1 MLDLERDVCAS
12 NNQGYFMVPQKV
24 SFLESLHVCK
34 KLTGT
39 PISYV
44 DKRDFNNIVSFLS
57 LSSNMKAAGC
67 VKTLDDGSTQAE
79 VGAGGSDE
87 AREGVWTTWDTEER
101 IEVGSVVLSQM
112 NNLKKLQ
119 CIVFTLG

>member
-12 NNQGYFMVPQKV
+12 RNQGYFMVPQKL
-24 SFLESLHVCK
+24 SFLESLHVCN

-44 DKRDFNNIVSFLS
+44 DKTDFNNIVSFLS

-67 VKTLDDGSTQAE
+67 VRSLDDGYTQVE

-87 AREGVWTTWDTEER
+87 AREGVWTTWDTEET
-101 IEVGSVVLSQM
+101 IEVSTKG
-112 NNLKKLQ
+112 
-119 CIVFTLG
+119 C

>member
-1 MLDLERDVCAS
+1 
-12 NNQGYFMVPQKV
+12 MVPQKV
-24 SFLESLHVCK
+24 SFFESLHVCK

-87 AREGVWTTWDTEER
+87 AREGVWTTWDTEET
-101 IEVGSVVLSQM
+101 IEVGSVLSQM